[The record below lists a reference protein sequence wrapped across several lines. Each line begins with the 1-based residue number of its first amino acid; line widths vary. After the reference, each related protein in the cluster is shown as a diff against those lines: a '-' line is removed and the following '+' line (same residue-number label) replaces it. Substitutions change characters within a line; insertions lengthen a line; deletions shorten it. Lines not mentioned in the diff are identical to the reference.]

1 MLIAA
6 DNLDKL
12 LCVEIRRQGL
22 PRGFKWPLYELA
34 RSKLAE
40 PMVIAAARLLDRP
53 PARVALVTGAAVPD
67 HMPRGENDGPFGAA
81 VMARALHAIGHETTV
96 VTDPDCAE
104 PIQAL
109 LDRYALPAAVTT
121 VSLEDHREQD
131 AICEAFDLFVAIER
145 LGGNVNGILHGVT
158 GVPRTAHRA
167 NLDHLFASARAAGKP
182 TIGIGDGGNE
192 IGFGNIHREL
202 SRDWSAHAAADR
214 TPCGGGIFTVVE
226 TDVLVVASTSNLG
239 AYGVVAGL
247 ALLRGDPSLCHTAE
261 DEVALHH
268 VGVGL
273 GLTDGATGTAIPWC
287 DGISAA
293 SNAAFVRIMHE
304 IVEQAVLPPRERDF

>member
-6 DNLDKL
+6 DNIDKL
-12 LCVEIRRQGL
+12 LCIEIRRPGL
-22 PRGFKWPLYELA
+22 PRGLKWPLYELA
-34 RSKLAE
+34 RAKLTE
-40 PMVIAAARLLDRP
+40 PMVIAAARLLDRS
-53 PARVALVTGAAVPD
+53 PARVALVTGAAVPE

-81 VMARALHAIGHETTV
+81 VMAKALHAIGHETAV
-96 VTDPDCAE
+96 VTDPECAG

-109 LDRYALPAAVTT
+109 LNRYELPTAVTT
-121 VSLEDHREQD
+121 VSVEDNGEQD
-131 AICEAFDLFVAIER
+131 AICDAFDLFVAIER
-145 LGGNVNGILHGVT
+145 LGGNVNGVLHGVT
-158 GVPRTAHRA
+158 GVPRSAHRA
-167 NLDHLFASARAAGKP
+167 NLDHLFARARAAAKP

-202 SRDWSAHAAADR
+202 SRDFAAHAAADK

-239 AYGVVAGL
+239 AYAVVAGL
-247 ALLRGDPSLCHTAE
+247 ALLRGDPALCHTAD

-293 SNAAFVRIMHE
+293 SNAAYVRLMHE
-304 IVEQAVLPPRERDF
+304 IVEQAVLPARERAF